1 MSRRPNSRREDIC
14 GDRETESEELAGRIE
29 KEVEKEERKGSWCW
43 EAVYIK
49 VAVVDAK
56 DQWSL
61 VR

>member
-1 MSRRPNSRREDIC
+1 M
-14 GDRETESEELAGRIE
+14 ESEELASRNE
-29 KEVEKEERKGSWCW
+29 KEVEKEERKESWCW